1 MELIAGFIDIIL
13 HVDVHLAEIIQTY
26 GTWTYFILFLII
38 FCETGLVVTPFLP
51 GDSLIFVIGAF
62 AAAGALEVKLAAI
75 LLIIAAILGNT
86 VNYLIGRL
94 IGQQI
99 MLSERQ
105 IIKKEYLDRTH
116 AFYEKYGGKALFLS
130 RFVPILRTIA
140 PFVAGVGKM
149 SASKFIW
156 YNSLGGIIW
165 VLLFVLGGFYFG
177 NIPIVKDNLTVVI
190 LSIIFVSLLPTF
202 YACFSSRGRQA
213 SLE

>member
-1 MELIAGFIDIIL
+1 MELVMGLIDFIL

-26 GTWTYFILFLII
+26 GTWTYLIIFLII

-51 GDSLIFVIGAF
+51 GDSLLFVIGAF
-62 AAAGALEVKLAAI
+62 AAAGALEVKLAVF
-75 LLIIAAILGNT
+75 LLITAAIVGNT

-99 MLSERQ
+99 MQSKRE
-105 IIKKEYLDRTH
+105 IIKKEYLDKTH

-130 RFVPILRTIA
+130 RFVPIIRTIA

-149 SASKFIW
+149 SVSKFAW
-156 YNSLGGIIW
+156 YNALGGIIW
-165 VLLFVLGGFYFG
+165 VLLFVLAGFYFG
-177 NIPIVKDNLTVVI
+177 NIPIVKNNLTIVI

-202 YACFSSRGRQA
+202 YAYLTSRGK
-213 SLE
+213 SVG

>member
-1 MELIAGFIDIIL
+1 MELLAGLIDFIL

-26 GTWTYFILFLII
+26 GTWTYLILFLII

-51 GDSLIFVIGAF
+51 GDSLLFVIGAF
-62 AAAGALEVKLAAI
+62 AAAGALEVKLAVI
-75 LLIIAAILGNT
+75 LLMTAAIVGNT

-99 MLSERQ
+99 MQSKRE
-105 IIKKEYLDRTH
+105 IIKKEYLDKTH

-149 SASKFIW
+149 SVSRFIW
-156 YNSLGGIIW
+156 YNALGGIIW
-165 VLLFVLGGFYFG
+165 VLLFVLAGFYFG
-177 NIPIVKDNLTVVI
+177 NIPIVKNNLTIVI

-202 YACFSSRGRQA
+202 YAYLSNRVSQGR
-213 SLE
+213 

>member
-1 MELIAGFIDIIL
+1 MELVMGLIDFIL

-26 GTWTYFILFLII
+26 GTWTYLIIFLII

-51 GDSLIFVIGAF
+51 GDSLLFVIGAF
-62 AAAGALEVKLAAI
+62 AAAGALEVKLAVF
-75 LLIIAAILGNT
+75 LLITAAIVGNT

-99 MLSERQ
+99 MQSKRE
-105 IIKKEYLDRTH
+105 IIKKEYLDKTH

-130 RFVPILRTIA
+130 RFVPIIRTIA

-149 SASKFIW
+149 SVSKFAW
-156 YNSLGGIIW
+156 YNALGGIIW
-165 VLLFVLGGFYFG
+165 VLLFVLAGFYFG
-177 NIPIVKDNLTVVI
+177 NIPIVKNNLTIVI

-202 YACFSSRGRQA
+202 YAYLTSRGKSVR
-213 SLE
+213 